1 MDLDVPFHLL
11 FLLSNCKINLEV
23 VQGSEKVLGD
33 TPQSQVKGKNDTK
46 WAMLGFKL
54 SISQWEC

>member
-1 MDLDVPFHLL
+1 MPFHLL
-11 FLLSNCKINLEV
+11 FFLSNCKINLEV